1 MKEKLKLPFK
11 TKLFYGI
18 GGTCDNAMY
27 MLAGTYLLLFLTTVA
42 GVSPAV
48 AGAICACGSVW
59 EALCAPIVGFESDH
73 AITRYGRR
81 KPFLL
86 GAAIPVAVVTT
97 LLFTAIGAPP
107 AVKVIYYLVMVLLYW
122 TCFSSFFVPYMAWGS
137 DLTDDYNERTVLRS
151 YSYIFNQVGMCIGM
165 VLPSIVVDFC
175 VSHGKSVSMSWTL
188 VGLMVGLCGATA
200 LVICAWSIKNDDK
213 KDFVR
218 PPKRKENILL
228 AYSSMFKEYWQ
239 LIKMKPVQIII
250 GASLAYLIANIT
262 FSSDRVFFMTFN
274 MGMNEKQISAILMM
288 ITLAGVATVPFISKL
303 GTRMDK
309 KDLFKTVM
317 AVCGVLMIATRFIG
331 VNSYPLLIFVCLLYA
346 TANATYWQLM
356 PSMIYDVCEV
366 EELLSGVKH
375 SGAVISLQALSESL
389 SIAVGLQALGFILE
403 LAGFDSDLAVQTST
417 ALTWVEN
424 AFVVIPG
431 AAMIVV
437 ALIIRKSN
445 LTKDVFDRVKDALAR
460 RHAGE
465 DVDITEFE
473 EIFE

>member
-1 MKEKLKLPFK
+1 
-11 TKLFYGI
+11 
-18 GGTCDNAMY
+18 
-27 MLAGTYLLLFLTTVA
+27 
-42 GVSPAV
+42 
-48 AGAICACGSVW
+48 
-59 EALCAPIVGFESDH
+59 
-73 AITRYGRR
+73 
-81 KPFLL
+81 
-86 GAAIPVAVVTT
+86 
-97 LLFTAIGAPP
+97 
-107 AVKVIYYLVMVLLYW
+107 
-122 TCFSSFFVPYMAWGS
+122 
-137 DLTDDYNERTVLRS
+137 
-151 YSYIFNQVGMCIGM
+151 
-165 VLPSIVVDFC
+165 
-175 VSHGKSVSMSWTL
+175 
-188 VGLMVGLCGATA
+188 
-200 LVICAWSIKNDDK
+200 
-213 KDFVR
+213 
-218 PPKRKENILL
+218 
-228 AYSSMFKEYWQ
+228 
-239 LIKMKPVQIII
+239 
-250 GASLAYLIANIT
+250 
-262 FSSDRVFFMTFN
+262 
-274 MGMNEKQISAILMM
+274 
-288 ITLAGVATVPFISKL
+288 
-303 GTRMDK
+303 MDK

-389 SIAVGLQALGFILE
+389 SIAVGLQGLGFILE